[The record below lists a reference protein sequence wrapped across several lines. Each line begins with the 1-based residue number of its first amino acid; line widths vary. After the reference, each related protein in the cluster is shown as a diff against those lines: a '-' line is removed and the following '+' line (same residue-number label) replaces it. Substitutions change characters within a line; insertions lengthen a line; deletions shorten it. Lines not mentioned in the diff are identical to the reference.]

1 MWAKQ
6 WAKAFSFVLFY
17 SSKTKKLLLVVL
29 GAYFPY
35 LLIFKTEL
43 TAPAG
48 YRVSSYSANLKSLA
62 MVAML
67 CLADT

>member
-6 WAKAFSFVLFY
+6 WAKAFSFVLFS

-29 GAYFPY
+29 GAYLPT

-43 TAPAG
+43 TIPAG
-48 YRVSSYSANLKSLA
+48 YKLSIYSANLKSFL
-62 MVAML
+62 VIAML
-67 CLADT
+67 CFADT